1 MAELET
7 SIVTD
12 VFLPLVL
19 AVMMFGMGL
28 ATPARLFGEVGRR
41 PKGLVLGLLGQLVA
55 LPLLAIGV
63 VALFHPSGMDRDIAI
78 GLLLLGAL
86 PGGATSNILAHI
98 CRGDTALSIVLTA
111 VTSLTA
117 LLWTPLVLL
126 GATRWL
132 YGDGLEVA
140 LPLADVVGLVLA
152 VITIPVTLGILIAR
166 RWPGFAARSDRGFRI
181 GGIIVLA
188 VVVAVAIFENRVGFW
203 DKAGQAV
210 PAALVLNLA
219 ALGAGWLLGRFTDG
233 ARRRSIVVEVGFQ
246 NGTFGIVLATTQLD
260 SATAALSPAFYSL
273 VMFATGGLLA
283 WLWGRRAQPHP
294 VASAA

>member
-7 SIVTD
+7 STVTD

-19 AVMMFGMGL
+19 AILMFGMGL
-28 ATPARLFGEVGRR
+28 STPARLFGEVARQPR
-41 PKGLVLGLLGQLVA
+41 GLVLGLLGQLVA

-63 VALFHPSGMDRDIAI
+63 VVLFHPTGMERDIAV

-86 PGGATSNILAHI
+86 PGGATSNILSHV
-98 CRGDTALSIVLTA
+98 CRGDTALSIILTA

-132 YGDGLEVA
+132 YGEGLEIA
-140 LPLADVVGLVLA
+140 LSFGDVMALVLV
-152 VITIPVTLGILIAR
+152 VITIPVLAGLFVAR
-166 RWPGFAARSDRGFRI
+166 KWPGFAARADRPFRI
-181 GGIIVLA
+181 GGIVFLVVL
-188 VVVAVAIFENRVGFW
+188 VAAAILENRVGFW
-203 DKAGQAV
+203 DKAALAV
-210 PAALVLNLA
+210 PAALALNVLA
-219 ALGAGWLLGRFTDG
+219 MGAGYLLGRFTDG
-233 ARRRSIVVEVGFQ
+233 ARRRSIIIEVGFQ

-273 VMFATGGLLA
+273 VMFATGGALA
-283 WLWGRRAQPHP
+283 WFWARGTAPAQVTP
-294 VASAA
+294 A